1 MRIELDLEA
10 PPWVPDAWV
19 SVEWRLMVTDTTLRD
34 GMQGWRSLRVEE
46 GLRLYNLISRLGN
59 VVESTEL
66 FLYTEEQRRLYRGIQ
81 DQDSGPRPVGW
92 IRATLADVRLAVE
105 AGVEETV
112 ALASVGPLH
121 VSRKLGV
128 PWSRAREKYL
138 EAIRLLARSGIGVR
152 LALEDVTRAPWTVVE
167 DLVIRALRI
176 AEAEGIP
183 FRVKLSDTLG
193 LGLPFPGVP
202 LPRGVPAMVES
213 LRGLGLEPGQI
224 EFHGHNDLGLV
235 VANHLAAWLYG
246 ATYSNCTLLGIGE
259 RAGNCPLE
267 VMLLHYV
274 SITGRLEDVNLE
286 VLPRIVEE
294 LEEMGYRVPEHQPV
308 VGGNAFNTRAGIH
321 IDGLLKDPRIYL
333 PYHPGIVGRR
343 ATIEVDS
350 LSGRSGV
357 YLLLRSLG
365 YRVEGKRDPRVERV
379 YRLLRQG
386 ASVEEALRMEGWPGS
401 A

>member
-1 MRIELDLEA
+1 MRIEVDVDA
-10 PPWVPDAWV
+10 PPWIPEAGT

-34 GMQGWRSLRVEE
+34 GMQGWRSLKAEE
-46 GLRLYNLISRLGN
+46 GLRLYNLIARLGSI
-59 VVESTEL
+59 VESTEL
-66 FLYTEEQRRLYRGIQ
+66 FLYTEEQRRLYREIR
-81 DQDSGPRPVGW
+81 DQGSGPRPVGW
-92 IRATLADVRLAVE
+92 IRATISDARLAVE
-105 AGVEETV
+105 ARVEETV

-121 VSRKLGV
+121 ISRKLGV
-128 PWSRAREKYL
+128 SWSRAREKYL
-138 EAIRLLARSGIGVR
+138 EAIQLLAGSGIGIR
-152 LALEDVTRAPWTVVE
+152 LALEDVTRAPWTVIE
-167 DLVIRALRI
+167 DLVTRALRI
-176 AEAEGIP
+176 AEAEGVS

-193 LGLPFPGVP
+193 LGLPFPGAP
-202 LPRGVPAMVES
+202 LPRGVPALVES
-213 LRGLGLEPGQI
+213 LRGIGLEPGQI

-267 VMLLHYV
+267 VMLLHYA
-274 SITGRLEDVNLE
+274 SITGRLEDVNLR

-294 LEEMGYRVPEHQPV
+294 LEAMGYRVPEHQPV
-308 VGGNAFNTRAGIH
+308 VGRNAFNTRAGIH
-321 IDGLLKDPRIYL
+321 VDGLLKDPRIYL

-343 ATIEVDS
+343 ATVEVDS

-379 YRLLRQG
+379 YRLLQQG
-386 ASVEEALRMEGWPGS
+386 VSVEEALRMAG
-401 A
+401 